1 MRNLFIEQSLK
12 YLITVLITFSV
23 KIQSQNLQSISP
35 FTPEMSNLVK
45 RVDIPL
51 NYSSG
56 ALNYSLNL
64 YTLKLR
70 NLELPITLN
79 YASTGFKPDVNSSN
93 IGLGWDIEV
102 GGKISHTIK
111 GLDDLQ
117 YPNESAYF
125 PEGEFP
131 VDRPLKMNYN
141 EYVDPEAA
149 SAHPEYFFL
158 TSDPK
163 SRFWPGITFRPHWG
177 INADT
182 QPDIFYYSFPGKSGK
197 FFLDKTKTIGI
208 QMPMG
213 KEQISYEVGKFKI
226 VDTSGNIYEYAT
238 KDLILMDSFTIL
250 ISGAHPIGNTSTNYS
265 NFYLSK
271 IYSQNDVVEFVY
283 DNVEYAYDNPTSY
296 TKGVIQNGGTPITG
310 YTPTYEIQKASVV
323 TKHTLPI
330 LKAIK
335 VNDKQRISFNYN
347 APPRKDVKNIYEKK
361 ISPLSEIVVKED
373 NNFYNIKLEQTYF
386 LSALTNLPSYSTS
399 WLKLNT
405 VTINDTKYSFEYY
418 EDGVVPTKDTESKD
432 FWGYYSL
439 NAGSRYSKKD
449 FKNYFY
455 VQNRRPDKE
464 ATKLTTLKKIIY
476 PTKGEDSFSYE
487 SNTYNEANY
496 KEYNIYQQ
504 QAAVIY
510 NNEFLNNQQI
520 FEEYKQFTIGTA
532 INNEKVTLTYNIPF
546 ISGGATTTHF
556 INYSL
561 KNETANSYESFP
573 ALSGYGTIE
582 MYLAPGTYMLSMKAA
597 GLDSDAFIKFDWEEI
612 TLTSQGQ
619 KNLEVGGLRL
629 SEITTKDHTGNAL
642 LKKQITYNDNNLI
655 STGILYDYPIFFEVE
670 NVGET
675 IFDESFAKILS
686 FSAFYKKYNSNSL
699 SDITGFNGNS
709 VYYSKV
715 EEKIVASNNLDKG
728 RVVYYFSIFN
738 DSPLYYNKYYL
749 TYNDNSWK
757 RGLLTKQEFYRKNE
771 FLPFKTI
778 DNRYK
783 ILETPQTNL
792 GESGIGYTAP
802 SQPNELHRMSYEF
815 FIESP
820 HYSFQY
826 KRYLIRGVA
835 NFDFIGKKLVSAW
848 VYKDQETTT
857 ENINNKILKT
867 TTDYVYSNPVNAQL
881 SKTIMTFP
889 NKSLQET
896 TYQYAHEKNKT
907 KLIEAN
913 MVGITLETTVVKKQN
928 SSDPGKTISKT
939 YTDYPDTLPDTQTGN
954 LLLPKS
960 VSTLDMVTGGMS
972 TEVTYN
978 QYDNK
983 GNILQY
989 TIKTGVPTAIIWDKS
1004 QTQPIAKVEG
1014 ATYAQASAVAGDI
1027 VTASD
1032 QSQVGYSETNLLA
1045 KLDAFRND
1053 ATLKGFQITTYTYKP
1068 LIGVTNITPPSGI
1081 REIYIYDTA
1090 NRLQEVRDVNGN
1102 LLKSYEY
1109 HYKP

>member
-131 VDRPLKMNYN
+131 VDRPLKMNYF
-141 EYVDPEAA
+141 EPEFQLNPY
-149 SAHPEYFFL
+149 SIYSHPEYSFL
-158 TSDPK
+158 TSDPN
-163 SRFWPGITFRPHWG
+163 SNLSPGSTFRPHWG

-197 FFLDKTKTIGI
+197 FFLDKTKTGR

-226 VDTSGNIYEYAT
+226 IDTSGNIYEYAT
-238 KDLILMDSFTIL
+238 KDLILMDSGSII
-250 ISGAHPIGNTSTNYS
+250 ISGAYPTGNTSTNYS

-283 DNVEYAYDNPTSY
+283 ENVEYAYDNPTSY
-296 TKGVIQNGGTPITG
+296 TKGVIENGGIAPKD
-310 YTPTYEIQKASVV
+310 YTPTYEIRNVSVV
-323 TKHTLPI
+323 SKHTLPI

-347 APPRKDVKNIYEKK
+347 TPPRKDVKNIYEKK
-361 ISPLSEIVVKED
+361 ISPLSEIVVKEN

-386 LSALTNLPSYSTS
+386 LSALTNLPSYNTS

-418 EDGVVPTKDTESKD
+418 EDGVLPTKDTESKD

-455 VQNRRPDKE
+455 LQNRRPDKE

-496 KEYNIYQQ
+496 KEYHIDQK
-504 QAAVIY
+504 QASVIY

-520 FEEYKQFTIGTA
+520 FEEQKQFTIGTA
-532 INNEKVTLTYNIPF
+532 INNEKVTLTYDIPF

-573 ALSGYGTIE
+573 ALSGYGSIE
-582 MYLAPGTYMLSMKAA
+582 MYLAPGTYTLSMKAA
-597 GLDSDAFIKFDWEEI
+597 GLDSDAFLKFDWEEI

-642 LKKQITYNDNNLI
+642 LKKQITYNDNNI
-655 STGILYDYPIFFEVE
+655 STGTLYDYPIFLETE
-670 NVGET
+670 RVGHMALLDQCNLE
-675 IFDESFAKILS
+675 S
-686 FSAFYKKYNSNSL
+686 FSAGYKKYNSTSL
-699 SDITGFNGNS
+699 ADILGFNGNP

-715 EEKIVASNNLDKG
+715 QEKIMDSNNIDKG
-728 RVVYYFSIFN
+728 KVVYYFSIFN

-757 RGLLTKQEFYRKNE
+757 RGLLTKQEFYKKNE

-778 DNRYK
+778 DIRYK

-815 FIESP
+815 FIDSP
-820 HYSFQY
+820 HYVRLCY
-826 KRYLIRGVA
+826 AGVEFHFA

-881 SKTIMTFP
+881 SKTITTFP
-889 NKSLQET
+889 DNSLQET
-896 TYQYAHEKNKT
+896 TYQYAHDKNKT

-913 MVGITLETTVVKKQN
+913 MVGIPLETTVVKKQN
-928 SSDPGKTISKT
+928 ASDPGKTISKT

-960 VSTLDMVTGGMS
+960 VSALDLVTGGMS

-989 TIKTGVPTAIIWDKS
+989 TTKTGVPTAIIWDKS

-1032 QSQVGYSETNLLA
+1032 QSLVGYTEANLLS
-1045 KLDAFRND
+1045 KLDAFRNSS
-1053 ATLKGFQITTYTYKP
+1053 ALAGFQITTYTYKP
-1068 LIGVTNITPPSGI
+1068 LIGVSSITPPSGI
-1081 REIYIYDTA
+1081 REVYIYDTA